1 MGNKYPSFL
10 CINIGLV
17 YVCIRIK
24 LLADII
30 ARYAVTNLLL
40 IKFLTVQWPG
50 SHITQ
55 PTGCSYIYTYM
66 YRSVYIRAYDNDQSL
81 TSTFDRSN

>member
-1 MGNKYPSFL
+1 MFKSVTTCFSDAPIIGLTMGNKYPSFL

-17 YVCIRIK
+17 YVCIRVK

-30 ARYAVTNLLL
+30 ARHAVTNLLL
-40 IKFLTVQWPG
+40 INFLTVWWPG

-55 PTGCSYIYTYM
+55 PIGCSYVYTYM
-66 YRSVYIRAYDNDQSL
+66 Y
-81 TSTFDRSN
+81 